1 MKKNVTLVL
10 SGGGARGFA
19 HIGAIEEI
27 ESRGYRINS
36 IAGTSMGAL
45 VGGMYAVGKMNEYK
59 EWAYRLDKQEIFKLL
74 DFSFSSQGL
83 IKGDKVLNKMK
94 EFIPDANIEDL
105 KIKYTATAFDLAH
118 NKEIVFKEG
127 SLYNAIR
134 ASISIPTVFT
144 PVISGDSVLVDGGVI
159 NNIPIKNAIRTKND
173 VLIAVYVNA
182 DIPVL
187 HINMPDKR
195 ERQNLY
201 TQKINEFRNS
211 FYKSVPTDQIKK
223 FNYFNLINDTIAVMT
238 NKLASTIIKDNP
250 PDILVEISKKSCGTY
265 DFYKAEELV
274 EIGRY
279 ATQKKFDSQ
288 NIKRKL
294 KTYTDLF
301 TLPILPYRDSGS

>member
-1 MKKNVTLVL
+1 MKMKKNVTLVL

-19 HIGAIEEI
+19 HIGAIEEL
-27 ESRGYRINS
+27 ESRGYLINS

-59 EWAYRLDKQEIFKLL
+59 EWVYNLDKQDIFKLL
-74 DFSFSSQGL
+74 DFSFSNQGL

-105 KIKYTATAFDLAH
+105 KIKYTATAFDLAQ

-144 PVISGDSVLVDGGVI
+144 PVISGDSVLVDGGVV
-159 NNIPIKNAIRTKND
+159 NNIPIKNAIRSKND

-182 DIPVL
+182 DVPV
-187 HINMPDKR
+187 HQINIPDKVKK
-195 ERQNLY
+195 QALY
-201 TQKINEFRNS
+201 IQKINEFRKS
-211 FYKSVPTDQIKK
+211 LYKSVPPDQSKK
-223 FNYFNLINDTIAVMT
+223 FHYFNLMNDTIAVMT
-238 NKLASTIIKDNP
+238 NQLASTIIKNNP

-265 DFYKAEELV
+265 DFYKVEELV

-279 ATQKKFDSQ
+279 AARERLDSLIIDC
-288 NIKRKL
+288 NSNHEVIKNG
-294 KTYTDLF
+294 YTV
-301 TLPILPYRDSGS
+301 